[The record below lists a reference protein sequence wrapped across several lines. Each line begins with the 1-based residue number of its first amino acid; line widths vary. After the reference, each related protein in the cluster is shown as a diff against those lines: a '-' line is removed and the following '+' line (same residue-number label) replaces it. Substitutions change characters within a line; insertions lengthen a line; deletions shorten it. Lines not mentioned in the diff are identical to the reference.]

1 MKVTFLGAAQTVT
14 GSSYKLECEAAK
26 FLVDAGMFQ
35 GNKEIEK
42 RNFET
47 DRYDPKNL
55 DFILVTHAHIDHS
68 GLLPRLV
75 KKGFRGVIYT
85 SEPTRDLLEIMLL
98 DSAHIQEMEA
108 EYVTRKRKRRGG
120 ITEEPLYTEA
130 DVEKTLPLIQTV
142 KYEEAFEPKP
152 GLKIRFRDA
161 GHILGSAFIRIEY
174 EHGDNPT
181 SLLFSGDLGRPAQL
195 LVNDPAIATT
205 PDYLFLES
213 TYGNRNHK
221 DDSNSLD
228 ELAEA
233 VQYSY
238 SKGEKVVI
246 PAFAV
251 ERSQQIIYSLFLL
264 YKQGRL
270 PADMPV
276 FLDSPMAIRAT
287 EVFRKHPEFFDKQ
300 TKELIQNG
308 EDPLSLPNLKF
319 TLSTAESQAINSTEG
334 PAVIISA
341 SGMAT
346 AGRIKHHLRHNLW
359 KPGASV
365 VFVGYQ
371 GVGTPGRKIVGGAT
385 KIRLFGED
393 VIVKA
398 KVFTINGFS
407 GHAGQDELLG
417 WVSRFRDADMKVFLI
432 HGEPA
437 AQQAMAEL
445 LRTEFKL
452 DVHVPDY
459 LEEVTLEPGRI
470 LETVLHAE
478 TARPSVDWDFLLQ
491 DSGRL
496 FAELTNR
503 VDKLKGKAWVEQTE
517 IRDRLMTVNRL
528 MVELI
533 SEM

>member
-1 MKVTFLGAAQTVT
+1 MKVSFLGAAQTVT
-14 GSSYKLECEAAK
+14 GSCYKLECNGIK

-35 GNKEIEK
+35 GNAEIEK
-42 RNFET
+42 RNEQT
-47 DRYDPKNL
+47 DHYDAKNI

-75 KKGFRGVIYT
+75 KRGFKGVIYT

-108 EYVTRKRKRRGG
+108 EFVNRKRSRRGG
-120 ITEEPLYTEA
+120 KEVEPLYSQA

-142 KYEEAFEPKP
+142 EYEKPFEPKP
-152 GLKIRFRDA
+152 GLKVMFRDA

-174 EHGDNPT
+174 QHGEKPT
-181 SLLFSGDLGRPAQL
+181 SLLFSGDLGRPEQL
-195 LVNDPAIATT
+195 LVNNPAMPRT

-228 ELAEA
+228 ELAAA
-233 VQYSY
+233 VAYSY
-238 SKGEKVVI
+238 SNGEKVVI

-270 PADMPV
+270 PHDMPV

-287 EVFRKHPEFFDKQ
+287 EVFRKHPEFFDEQ
-300 TKELIQNG
+300 TRNYLENG
-308 EDPLSLPNLKF
+308 ENPLDLPNLKF
-319 TLSTAESQAINSTEG
+319 TLTTEDSQAINSTPG
-334 PAVIISA
+334 PAIVISA

-346 AGRIKHHLRHNLW
+346 AGRIKHHLKHNLW
-359 KPGASV
+359 RPGASV

-371 GVGTPGRKIVGGAT
+371 GMGTPGRKIISGVS

-393 VIVKA
+393 VAVKA
-398 KVFTINGFS
+398 KIFTINGFS
-407 GHAGQDELLG
+407 GHAGQSELLD
-417 WVSRFRDADMKVFLI
+417 WVSTFRNEKMKVFLI
-432 HGEPA
+432 HGEPQS
-437 AQQAMAEL
+437 QQALAEI
-445 LRTEFKL
+445 LRAEYKL
-452 DVHVPDY
+452 DVHIPDY
-459 LEEVTLEPGRI
+459 LEEVTLEPGRVV
-470 LETVLHAE
+470 ETVLHE
-478 TARPSVDWDFLLQ
+478 ERARPSVDWDFLLQ
-491 DSGRL
+491 DSGKLYEEMQKRVERL
-496 FAELTNR
+496 KEKSW
-503 VDKLKGKAWVEQTE
+503 VDQTE
-517 IRDRLMTVNRL
+517 IRDRLLTVNRML
-528 MVELI
+528 VELI